1 MAITPEL
8 PQAARG
14 SNSPGII
21 TWRPFIFAV
30 SHALPEALVNP
41 ADLVLSPN
49 GT

>member
-8 PQAARG
+8 PQAAGG

-30 SHALPEALVNP
+30 SLPEAVVNP